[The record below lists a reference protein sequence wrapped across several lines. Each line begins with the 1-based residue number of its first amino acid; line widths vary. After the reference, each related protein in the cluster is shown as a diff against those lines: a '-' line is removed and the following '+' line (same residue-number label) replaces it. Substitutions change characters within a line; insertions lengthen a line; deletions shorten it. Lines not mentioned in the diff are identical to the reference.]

1 MCGPSS
7 FLLSTLPGTS
17 PTGKEAIGGGN
28 MDHQG
33 KKFDGQRGG
42 QNGTL
47 AARTGPKDCLA
58 CRWSQIWWPRGCAQ
72 QFWNPKEGMFSR
84 KTTGCGGSKTTFKDS
99 WSLDWV

>member
-47 AARTGPKDCLA
+47 AARTGARFGGPGDVP
-58 CRWSQIWWPRGCAQ
+58 SNSGT
-72 QFWNPKEGMFSR
+72 SR
-84 KTTGCGGSKTTFKDS
+84 KECFLGRLQPVGAARRHSRTAGAWTGCEQ
-99 WSLDWV
+99 L